1 MSFSQKG
8 NERIIYCTVTG
19 TDKTLRV
26 PQRGKLAFAQQIT
39 STFKAEFI
47 QEQSERNEPRTA
59 GCDRRKYKRVKVR
72 PRPER
77 TVGGLIM

>member
-1 MSFSQKG
+1 MSVSQKG
-8 NERIIYCTVTG
+8 NERIIHCTTAG

-47 QEQSERNEPRTA
+47 QELSEGNEPRTA
-59 GCDRRKYKRVKVR
+59 GCDRQGYKRVKLR

-77 TVGGLIM
+77 TAGVLIM